1 MVYALMKLL
10 LFRGYIGR
18 PTKTNRV
25 VRKNVK
31 AVGVKRIISQ
41 SQENVRE
48 TVGYSQRKGKGR
60 PTISPSLMVLK

>member
-1 MVYALMKLL
+1 MVYALMKVL

-41 SQENVRE
+41 SQENVKE
-48 TVGYSQRKGKGR
+48 TVGYFQRKEKGR
-60 PTISPSLMVLK
+60 PTISLSLMVLK